1 MDIKDAKEIIAEKKI
16 ETVVLGVVDHNG
28 ILRGKQIPVENF
40 ITICEQGCGI
50 STGAFIFDYT
60 DFPWFLVF
68 LCDWVGICRCLDSCS
83 FLGWQFGL
91 EAWIARVGQGCG

>member
-16 ETVVLGVVDHNG
+16 ETIVLGVVDHNG

-50 STGAFIFDYT
+50 STGAFIF
-60 DFPWFLVF
+60 
-68 LCDWVGICRCLDSCS
+68 
-83 FLGWQFGL
+83 
-91 EAWIARVGQGCG
+91 